1 MVMDPFEIEDTSDW
15 LGCPTPLEMYRQ
27 SCRMLENEV
36 QELTTQLRKARQD
49 IFGLVEMHAAEAKE
63 CTRLR
68 AELEKAK
75 WAWNSEHLRYVELM
89 NKSNGDQMAHNQLVA
104 ELYRQLKVHEGERL
118 PESILTSTQP
128 R

>member
-63 CTRLR
+63 CARLR

-89 NKSNGDQMAHNQLVA
+89 NKSNGERVANTTLIA
-104 ELYRQLKVHEGERL
+104 ELHRRLKVYEGDRL
-118 PESILTSTQP
+118 PDDIIPRTQP

>member
-1 MVMDPFEIEDTSDW
+1 M
-15 LGCPTPLEMYRQ
+15 
-27 SCRMLENEV
+27 

-49 IFGLVEMHAAEAKE
+49 IFGLVEMHGAAAKE
-63 CTRLR
+63 CARLR

-89 NKSNGDQMAHNQLVA
+89 NKSNGERVANTTLIA
-104 ELYRQLKVHEGERL
+104 ELHRRLKAYEGDRL
-118 PESILTSTQP
+118 PKDIIPSPQP